1 MFYYLKIFTPN
12 KLQAI
17 FFPTVEIKCYNVMND
32 IKKFFD
38 QTIKKSQRTY
48 NNIGKLRLLKEMVK
62 QPVVYLVILFYYK
75 TIAIDL
81 CKQEA
86 LDADPKVLP
95 QINLTCFLFS
105 TKQKKL
111 SYSFEKELWKYY
123 SFFSLWYKLTK
134 YNTLN
139 AKLSNTKPN
148 KLKSRIKLVLKLL

>member
-1 MFYYLKIFTPN
+1 
-12 KLQAI
+12 
-17 FFPTVEIKCYNVMND
+17 
-32 IKKFFD
+32 
-38 QTIKKSQRTY
+38 
-48 NNIGKLRLLKEMVK
+48 MVK

>member
-1 MFYYLKIFTPN
+1 
-12 KLQAI
+12 
-17 FFPTVEIKCYNVMND
+17 MND

-111 SYSFEKELWKYY
+111 SYSFEKEL
-123 SFFSLWYKLTK
+123 
-134 YNTLN
+134 
-139 AKLSNTKPN
+139 
-148 KLKSRIKLVLKLL
+148 